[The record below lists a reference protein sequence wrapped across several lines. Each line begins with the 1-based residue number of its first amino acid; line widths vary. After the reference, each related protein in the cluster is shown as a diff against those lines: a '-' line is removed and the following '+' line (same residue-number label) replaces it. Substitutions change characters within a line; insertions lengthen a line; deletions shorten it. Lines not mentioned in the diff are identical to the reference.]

1 MNALPGRTVLTFPPF
16 KDKNTM
22 NTTRH
27 FYRMA
32 LTAVAAAALTACA
45 VPPSRNTALDD
56 ATASYDRAAADA
68 AVVRSAPLEL
78 RKAQQALERAAA
90 AQRKG
95 DDPTAVEHYA
105 YLARQRTET
114 ALQSSRIAQADLA
127 VADASRQRDSILI
140 DSRTREAKA
149 QGALAD
155 KAQLDAA
162 AQRTQTDAARKL
174 ADERLVDT
182 RSSQAEAVSA
192 QARAKSAE
200 EQLAEMKAKPTDR
213 GMVLTL
219 GDVLF
224 DTGRAELNPGA
235 VQPLDQLAQ
244 FMKEHPQRTVAIE
257 GYTDSVGGDSL
268 NRALSEK
275 RANAVKSG
283 LTDRGI
289 AGSRVSARGMG
300 DASPV
305 ASNDTAAGRQHN
317 RRVEIVLSN
326 AL

>member
-1 MNALPGRTVLTFPPF
+1 
-16 KDKNTM
+16 M

-27 FYRMA
+27 FLRLA
-32 LTAVAAAALTACA
+32 LTTTVAAAALAACA
-45 VPPSRNTALDD
+45 VPPSRNAALDD

-78 RKAQQALERAAA
+78 RKAQQALEQASA

-95 DDPTAVEHYA
+95 DDPAAVEHYA

-114 ALQSSRIAQADLA
+114 ALQSSRIAQAELA
-127 VADASRQRDSILI
+127 VADASRQRDSIMI

-155 KAQLDAA
+155 KAQLEVA

-174 ADERLVDT
+174 ADDRLADT
-182 RSSQAEAVSA
+182 RSSQAQATSA

-200 EQLAEMKAKPTDR
+200 EQLAEMKARPTDR

-224 DTGRAELNPGA
+224 DTGRAELSPGA
-235 VQPLDQLAQ
+235 NQPLDQLAM
-244 FMKEHPQRTVAIE
+244 FMKEHAQRTVAIE
-257 GYTDSVGGDSL
+257 GYTDSVGTDSL
-268 NRALSEK
+268 NQALSEK
-275 RANAVKSG
+275 RAIAVKSG
-283 LTDRGI
+283 LIDRGV
-289 AGSRVSARGMG
+289 ASNRVTARGLG
-300 DASPV
+300 EASPV
-305 ASNDTAAGRQHN
+305 ASNDTAAGRQRN
-317 RRVEIVLSN
+317 RRVEVVLSN
-326 AL
+326 PL